1 MTMIENEFPEAFV
14 SRLKTQ
20 FGEEADAMLQAL
32 QLSPAVSVRKREI
45 APIWDNEEVIPYCPG
60 GVYLQ
65 QRPSFTLDPRFHLG
79 EYYPQESSS
88 MSIGLVF
95 HQLNQRYQFKKILDT
110 CAAPGGKSL
119 LVLSA
124 MDDDAILLSN
134 EIVGKRNFI
143 LQENLCKW
151 SDPRSIVI
159 QNQVKE
165 IPQSETFD
173 CIVLDAPC
181 SGEGMFRKDPMARK
195 EWSMEGV
202 KQCASI
208 QQELIHEAYRLLRPG
223 GVLIY
228 STCTFNREEN
238 EMQCLEM
245 SESGKWRSI
254 TDLEMPIQARKVQE
268 ADFCAWRFLPH
279 EGPGEGFFC
288 AVWEKKSSDS
298 RERKRFK
305 SGVRKLEW
313 TPLMKKEKHE
323 VADLLSVSDIP
334 MWRNEHNEVSYFLGD
349 IADWEG
355 LNIRQL
361 GVPLGQWIKKFS
373 PHVGILRSDLAAENI
388 TRVDVSDEEALTL
401 LRGEDLRSTESLPA
415 GWAIAQWKGR
425 DLTWMKGVQ
434 NRWSNHYPKDWRI
447 RHL

>member
-1 MTMIENEFPEAFV
+1 
-14 SRLKTQ
+14 
-20 FGEEADAMLQAL
+20 
-32 QLSPAVSVRKREI
+32 
-45 APIWDNEEVIPYCPG
+45 
-60 GVYLQ
+60 
-65 QRPSFTLDPRFHLG
+65 
-79 EYYPQESSS
+79 
-88 MSIGLVF
+88 
-95 HQLNQRYQFKKILDT
+95 
-110 CAAPGGKSL
+110 
-119 LVLSA
+119 
-124 MDDDAILLSN
+124 
-134 EIVGKRNFI
+134 
-143 LQENLCKW
+143 
-151 SDPRSIVI
+151 
-159 QNQVKE
+159 
-165 IPQSETFD
+165 
-173 CIVLDAPC
+173 
-181 SGEGMFRKDPMARK
+181 
-195 EWSMEGV
+195 
-202 KQCASI
+202 
-208 QQELIHEAYRLLRPG
+208 
-223 GVLIY
+223 
-228 STCTFNREEN
+228 
-238 EMQCLEM
+238 
-245 SESGKWRSI
+245 
-254 TDLEMPIQARKVQE
+254 MPIQARKVQE

-447 RHL
+447 RYL